1 MWEFASSQFN
11 QVNYNF
17 YDKAQRR
24 KQEHQTT
31 KGAAMRAE
39 KVEFVQVFS
48 VLQLLHQLDYNQFGN
63 KLNTQEA

>member
-17 YDKAQRR
+17 YDKEQRR

-31 KGAAMRAE
+31 KGAAMRAK
-39 KVEFVQVFS
+39 KVEFGSTQFCNCYRN
-48 VLQLLHQLDYNQFGN
+48 LQP
-63 KLNTQEA
+63 

>member
-1 MWEFASSQFN
+1 MWQFASSQFN

-39 KVEFVQVFS
+39 KVEFGSTQFCNCYRN
-48 VLQLLHQLDYNQFGN
+48 LQP
-63 KLNTQEA
+63 